1 MDKAFIHKVEQ
12 TILKHIED
20 ELFGVSE
27 LASEI
32 GFSKSQL
39 LRKIK
44 AVTGKTASEFIR
56 EIRLQE
62 AAKLILKENYT
73 ASEVSYRV
81 GFSSPSYFCKCFH
94 DYFGV
99 TPGDYKE
106 ENKYQRGISFLEKP
120 KEIKS
125 KKNIIIGSLI
135 IIVLAV
141 LSFIFINRF
150 IQKKQSNTPY
160 SIAVLPVKNNSNDK
174 TNQYFADGIMDDIL
188 NHLSTI
194 KDFRV
199 ISRTTMEQYRE
210 TKKTIPQISK
220 ELKVNYIIESSIQ
233 KYKDSV
239 MIFVQLIDAKKD
251 KHIWS
256 KRFKKEFKNIFTI
269 ESEIA
274 TQIATEL
281 KITLSPLEIQ
291 KIETIPTGNI
301 EAYTLYLMGR
311 FFWHQRTKKDIINS
325 IYYFNKALELDSSY
339 ALAYSGLAD
348 AYFIMAWWG
357 FIPENI
363 GFGKGKEFALKSLSI
378 NNNLGEA
385 HATLGGIITWQE
397 WNWKEAEKELKQ
409 AILLNP
415 NNATIHQYYSELLNI
430 LGRNKEAREQINLAL
445 ELNPYSVI
453 MNSVSSYIYYNN
465 FEFQKAIEGYKM
477 TLDLAD
483 GNDIVIWYVKLHIIS
498 CYLSLNK
505 DKEAID
511 HIKEFVSIDPS
522 FNDHDL
528 LDEIYKKS
536 GIKGVAYWFI
546 DWLLETKE
554 RKYRNKITIAKF
566 YNFIGDNPN
575 TLKYLES
582 AFENGEIEMPKIN
595 NISDFKSIKTDPRFQ
610 AVLKKMN
617 LAD

>member
-1 MDKAFIHKVEQ
+1 M
-12 TILKHIED
+12 
-20 ELFGVSE
+20 
-27 LASEI
+27 
-32 GFSKSQL
+32 
-39 LRKIK
+39 
-44 AVTGKTASEFIR
+44 
-56 EIRLQE
+56 
-62 AAKLILKENYT
+62 
-73 ASEVSYRV
+73 
-81 GFSSPSYFCKCFH
+81 
-94 DYFGV
+94 
-99 TPGDYKE
+99 
-106 ENKYQRGISFLEKP
+106 GI
-120 KEIKS
+120 
-125 KKNIIIGSLI
+125 
-135 IIVLAV
+135 
-141 LSFIFINRF
+141 LSFVFIKKF
-150 IQKKQSNTPY
+150 IQKKQENESY

-194 KDFRV
+194 KNFRV

-210 TKKTIPQISK
+210 TNKTIPKIAK

-251 KHIWS
+251 KQIWS

-281 KITLSPLEIQ
+281 KITLSPSEIQ
-291 KIETIPTGNI
+291 KIETKPTDNI
-301 EAYTLYLMGR
+301 EAYTLYLRGR

-357 FIPENI
+357 FIPKNI
-363 GFGKGKEFALKSLSI
+363 GFDKGKEFAKKSLSI

-409 AILLNP
+409 AISLNP

-453 MNSVSSYIYYNN
+453 MNVG
-465 FEFQKAIEGYKM
+465 E
-477 TLDLAD
+477 LL
-483 GNDIVIWYVKLHIIS
+483 
-498 CYLSLNK
+498 YLL
-505 DKEAID
+505 
-511 HIKEFVSIDPS
+511 
-522 FNDHDL
+522 
-528 LDEIYKKS
+528 
-536 GIKGVAYWFI
+536 
-546 DWLLETKE
+546 
-554 RKYRNKITIAKF
+554 
-566 YNFIGDNPN
+566 
-575 TLKYLES
+575 
-582 AFENGEIEMPKIN
+582 
-595 NISDFKSIKTDPRFQ
+595 
-610 AVLKKMN
+610 
-617 LAD
+617 

>member
-12 TILKHIED
+12 TVLKHIED

-62 AAKLILKENYT
+62 AAKLILKEKYT
-73 ASEVSYRV
+73 ASEISYRV
-81 GFSSPSYFCKCFH
+81 GFNSPSYFCKCFH

-99 TPGDYKE
+99 TPGEYKDKNQE
-106 ENKYQRGISFLEKP
+106 EISFQEKP
-120 KEIKS
+120 KETKS
-125 KKNIIIGSLI
+125 KKNIIIGS
-135 IIVLAV
+135 IIVIILAV

-150 IQKKQSNTPY
+150 IQKKQANKPY

-220 ELKVNYIIESSIQ
+220 ELKVYYIIESSIQ

-256 KRFKKEFKNIFTI
+256 KQFKKEFNNIFAL

-291 KIETIPTGNI
+291 QIEAKPTDNI
-301 EAYTLYLMGR
+301 EAYTLYLRGR
-311 FFWHQRTKKDIINS
+311 FFWHQRTEKDIINS

-339 ALAYSGLAD
+339 ALAYAGLAD

-363 GFGKGKEFALKSLSI
+363 GFNKGKEFAQKSLSI

-397 WNWKEAEKELKQ
+397 WNWKEAEKELKH

-415 NNATIHQYYSELLNI
+415 NNATVHQYYCELLNI

-453 MNSVSSYIYYNN
+453 MNKVSSYIYYNN
-465 FEFQKAIEGYKM
+465 FEFQKAIEEYKT

-483 GNDIVIWYVKLHIIS
+483 GNNIVIWNVKLSIIS
-498 CYLSLNK
+498 CYLNLNK
-505 DKEAID
+505 NKEAID
-511 HIKEFVSIDPS
+511 HIKKFISTDPS
-522 FNDHDL
+522 YDDHEL
-528 LDEIYKKS
+528 LDEIHKKS
-536 GIKGVAYWFI
+536 GIKGVINWFI
-546 DWLLETKE
+546 DWLLESKE
-554 RKYRNKITIAKF
+554 IKYGNKITIAKLHSC
-566 YNFIGDNPN
+566 IGENQN
-575 TLKYLES
+575 ALKYLES
-582 AFENGEIEMPKIN
+582 ASENKEMEMPKIN
-595 NISDFKSIKTDPRFQ
+595 NISDFKSIKNEPRFQ
-610 AVLKKMN
+610 AILKKMN